1 MSRGLSERAR
11 SIYEAATGLSDE
23 DLRGL
28 MRLLVP
34 LAEER
39 ERFRAQQET
48 RGDQTF
54 NV

>member
-11 SIYEAATGLSDE
+11 SIYEAVTGLSDE